1 MDFVGG
7 LYQQYLLSD
16 VVIYSILDNLLG
28 LESYTATNISVEAA
42 LKLINK
48 LGSKIEEDTKK
59 KKNEKKAEAEMKQKK
74 IYDEF

>member
-7 LYQQYLLSD
+7 LYQQNLLSD
-16 VVIYSILDNLLG
+16 FIFYSILDNLLG
-28 LESYTATNISVEAA
+28 LESCTATDISVEAA